1 MDMTMEQKIISQVN
15 EIGGEMLQ
23 GILEMV
29 KINSTES
36 EAEPEAPYGAG
47 VKAALEKALELGKG
61 LGFSTVNL
69 DNQIGYASYGTCL
82 LYTSDA
88 ADE

>member
-47 VKAALEKALELGKG
+47 VKAALEKALEL
-61 LGFSTVNL
+61 
-69 DNQIGYASYGTCL
+69 
-82 LYTSDA
+82 
-88 ADE
+88 